1 MNMRIHLSANSRI
14 VSHASSSLLG
24 ELITQTEPPP
34 LDSASPE
41 TVDAMCPNGT
51 ETVGAGF
58 NTRGAG
64 NVLADD
70 LNPAP
75 KLAETVAYE
84 EDPYAKPWTLS
95 TPAICA

>member
-1 MNMRIHLSANSRI
+1 
-14 VSHASSSLLG
+14 
-24 ELITQTEPPP
+24 
-34 LDSASPE
+34 
-41 TVDAMCPNGT
+41 MCPNGK
-51 ETVGAGF
+51 ETAGAGF

-95 TPAICA
+95 TSAICA